1 MVLDWLNADTDQ
13 TIQNVIGDGEM
24 FEGVKDEDEGGDD
37 DDISPAL
44 ADFRRVVESSSA
56 YKWLLEALK
65 NGLLYSIPGDSHISN
80 ISTAIFS
87 RDAFRRVSRK
97 SPPVACN
104 AEYIV
109 DWNPLDFI
117 RSQEYDGTPEDVVV
131 KALTLTGIPTEAEAL
146 TCGEYICRTWP
157 QSGRQFLSLL
167 RALLES
173 QRRARQQGRW
183 LSHTMFQCNFILIG
197 Q

>member
-1 MVLDWLNADTDQ
+1 MVLDWLNADRDQ
-13 TIQNVIGDGEM
+13 RVQNVTSEGEM
-24 FEGVKDEDEGGDD
+24 FEGVKDEDDCGDG
-37 DDISPAL
+37 DDISPGL
-44 ADFRRVVESSSA
+44 TDFRRVVESSSA

-65 NGLLYSIPGDSHISN
+65 NGLFYSIPGDSHISN

-97 SPPVACN
+97 SPPVECN

-109 DWNPLDFI
+109 DWDLLDFI
-117 RSQEYDGTPEDVVV
+117 RSQEYDETPEDVIF

-146 TCGEYICRTWP
+146 TSGEYICRIWP

-167 RALLES
+167 QALLGSERGAQPKGMWS
-173 QRRARQQGRW
+173 AY
-183 LSHTMFQCNFILIG
+183 IIP
-197 Q
+197 